1 MSEKNT
7 LRFGVNTVWSGD
19 RTAFVEESRR
29 AEKLG
34 FDVIGLADHLGYPA
48 PFPALVLAAEA
59 TEHVLVNTFVLNAG
73 FYNPVLLA
81 REVATVDRL
90 TGGRLELGIGAGY
103 VEAEYRAAAIPFGT
117 AGDRVRHLGRT
128 VAELRRL
135 YADPEYAPRPH
146 QPCPRLLIAGGGD
159 RLLRLAA
166 EYADVISFSGAAKGR
181 DGGRLP
187 AGSAQLAERVSF
199 VRVAARD
206 RLSEVELNLLVQQ
219 VATDAGPLL
228 ERLRPRMP
236 GITRETL
243 DDSPVF
249 LLGTP
254 RDIADQIAELH
265 ERLGI
270 SYFTT
275 FGHSMDLFAEA
286 MELLR

>member
-1 MSEKNT
+1 MSGAGI
-7 LRFGVNTVWSGD
+7 LRFGVNTLWSGD
-19 RTAFVEESRR
+19 RAAFAEESRR

-59 TEHVLVNTFVLNAG
+59 TERVLVNTFVLNAG

-81 REVATVDRL
+81 REVATVDRI
-90 TGGRLELGIGAGY
+90 TGGRLELGLGAGY

-117 AGDRVRHLGRT
+117 AGERVRHLGHT
-128 VAELRRL
+128 VAELKRL

-166 EYADVISFSGAAKGR
+166 EHADVISFSGAAKARG
-181 DGGRLP
+181 GGRLP

-199 VRVAARD
+199 VRAAAGD
-206 RLSEVELNLLVQQ
+206 RLAEVELNLLVQQ
-219 VATDAGPLL
+219 VAGDAGPLL

-236 GITRETL
+236 GITREIL

-270 SYFTT
+270 TYFTT